1 MVTFKSETIQLGL
14 RLDKSM
20 INEIDNIAQELGYD
34 RNFLIKKMIRE
45 ELTGLKKDLR
55 EDATNDY
62 LDLRIS
68 EKEFERIVGEKP
80 EKELQEARKEV
91 MIGVVKEKK
100 RGKKN
105 E

>member
-1 MVTFKSETIQLGL
+1 MVTNKTETIQLGI
-14 RLDKSM
+14 RLDKAM
-20 INEIDNIAQELGYD
+20 IDEIDAIAQELGYE

-45 ELTGLKKDLR
+45 ELTELKKDLR

-68 EKEFERIVGEKP
+68 KEEFERIVGELP
-80 EKELQEARKEV
+80 DRDLEDARKEL
-91 MIGVVKEKK
+91 M
-100 RGKKN
+100 RGLVQERKKKN

>member
-1 MVTFKSETIQLGL
+1 MVASKSETIQLGI

-20 INEIDNIAQELGYD
+20 IEEIDKIAEELGFE

-45 ELTGLKKDLR
+45 ELTELKKDLR

-68 EKEFERIVGEKP
+68 ADEFERIVGEKP
-80 EKELQEARKEV
+80 EKELQDARKQV
-91 MIGVVKEKK
+91 MIGVVKQKK
-100 RGKKN
+100 KKN

>member
-1 MVTFKSETIQLGL
+1 MVTTKTETIQLGI

-20 INEIDNIAQELGYD
+20 IDEIDQIANELGYES
-34 RNFLIKKMIRE
+34 NFLIKKMIRE
-45 ELTGLKKDLR
+45 ELTELKKDLR

-68 EKEFERIVGEKP
+68 KDEYKRIVGELPDKDL
-80 EKELQEARKEV
+80 EDARKEL
-91 MIGVVKEKK
+91 M
-100 RGKKN
+100 RGLVQERKKKN